1 MEHFARRSR
10 PSLSRRPGYSGH
22 GAAPPPP
29 RKRGR
34 HCFHWHHLAH
44 FPARMAGPWI
54 LRASRAQP
62 ASMLRLAHTKGVS
75 MKIAVMGAGGMG
87 GWLGAKLAAAGSD
100 VTFLARGAHLEAIRA
115 SGLRVTGAESLRLG
129 DAVATDR
136 PDEIGPVD
144 VVLFCVK
151 LYDTESAAKALA
163 PLLGPETFVVTVQN
177 GVESTDRIG
186 KVIGDGRTLAG
197 AAYFPANIA
206 APGEVAYLG
215 RIEGKP
221 HIAFGEPGAGS
232 SKRAC
237 AFAEICR
244 AAAIDAEVFEDT
256 DLMIWE
262 KFCLIA
268 GTSASTALTR
278 QTVGVVRNDPDMRW
292 FLSEAIAEAA
302 RVGRRLGVA
311 LADDTETRILDF
323 IDHNPPNGKSS
334 QLVDLERG
342 RRLELDGLSGAVV
355 RLGKQAG
362 VPTPVHAT
370 VYAALKPFVDGA
382 PGAQR

>member
-1 MEHFARRSR
+1 
-10 PSLSRRPGYSGH
+10 
-22 GAAPPPP
+22 
-29 RKRGR
+29 
-34 HCFHWHHLAH
+34 
-44 FPARMAGPWI
+44 
-54 LRASRAQP
+54 
-62 ASMLRLAHTKGVS
+62 

-87 GWLGAKLAAAGSD
+87 GWLGAKLATAGSD

-115 SGLRVTGAESLRLG
+115 SGLRVTGAESLHLG

-136 PDEIGPVD
+136 PEEIGPVD

-177 GVESTDRIG
+177 GVESADRIG

-237 AFAEICR
+237 ALAEICR